1 MINPWRT
8 SANHLCHRRCKD
20 HFIRSEVGNCQQ
32 HRPRPNNELCRLVS
46 ASSLISIL
54 CPTSL
59 LPNHHSTL
67 PAFHISAHRR
77 ALHAHWTH
85 CSPGVNSCHG
95 CHRPCHVGD
104 TQCWSKEQRSSFI
117 SIHNTH
123 THTHMHTHLPGR
135 HSFYNSRF
143 KILIR

>member
-67 PAFHISAHRR
+67 PAFHVSAHRHVHCTHTEPTV
-77 ALHAHWTH
+77 LQVWTAATAATDLAMLETL
-85 CSPGVNSCHG
+85 S
-95 CHRPCHVGD
+95 VGQKNNAVVLFLY
-104 TQCWSKEQRSSFI
+104 T
-117 SIHNTH
+117 TH